1 MRKLFAAVMFVMSTW
16 VAVPAL
22 AEQSVGPVV
31 NINHASAAEIAEVLQ
46 GVGESKAQ
54 AIVAY
59 RDENGAFESVES
71 LAGVKGIGQATVER
85 NRERISLQ

>member
-22 AEQSVGPVV
+22 AEQPVGPVV